1 MAVAGSSAAWSIT
14 LRSSRNDHP
23 QSLYGERMMTEEEA
37 KTKWC
42 PAAKIPLGSLCI
54 ALRARVALSQTEAEE
69 GKA

>member
-1 MAVAGSSAAWSIT
+1 
-14 LRSSRNDHP
+14 
-23 QSLYGERMMTEEEA
+23 MMTEEEA